1 MNTADGAVPISELE
15 IGDEVLAF
23 NEATGEVG
31 TYAITAVHAHT
42 DDEILYLVI
51 DDELIVTTPDH
62 PFYSDGEWVAAG
74 DLVVGQ
80 AVMDVDG
87 ASGTVT
93 ALDVVIA
100 PQTMYNLTQ

>member
-1 MNTADGAVPISELE
+1 MVTTPDGAVPISEIE
-15 IGDEVLAF
+15 IGGEVLAF

-31 TYAITAVHAHT
+31 TYPITAVHAHT

-51 DDELIVTTPDH
+51 VDEMIVTTPDH

-74 DLVVGQ
+74 DLIVGQ
-80 AVMDVDG
+80 AVMDVNG

-93 ALDVVIA
+93 AL
-100 PQTMYNLTQ
+100 